1 MSKAIGVPIEPEI
14 SMDKLKQDIV
24 EGNID
29 GAVKALYSVSD
40 SKKESI
46 LQNLKTEGV
55 SAENLKRV
63 EDKVFASELGKRK
76 RLGGRKS
83 RKATKGG
90 RKTRKGKTSRR
101 H

>member
-1 MSKAIGVPIEPEI
+1 MSKAIGVPLEPEI

-46 LQNLKTEGV
+46 LQKLKTEGV

-90 RKTRKGKTSRR
+90 RKTRKGKTTRR
-101 H
+101 Y

>member
-29 GAVKALYSVSD
+29 GAVKAMYSVSD

-46 LQNLKTEGV
+46 LQKLKTEGV